1 MAWFPSLGGGTLGGG
16 CVVSILQVLHAKA
29 NSLRTA
35 PGMPAILVQVD
46 EFGQELHLPIE
57 VARQVSEAIT
67 RAIAPVAAWCKP
79 AGCTA

>member
-1 MAWFPSLGGGTLGGG
+1 MRRDPVAPIHVDTITGRDVTVRVWMDTD
-16 CVVSILQVLHAKA
+16 
-29 NSLRTA
+29 

-67 RAIAPVAAWCKP
+67 RASPPAAAWCKP
-79 AGCTA
+79 VECTA